1 MTPLIR
7 QDLFGL
13 TQVPFIQI
21 PAKAYFDE
29 QRQECFDG
37 LLRFLEYRGFAA
49 VCGEPG
55 TGKTMLMKLLC
66 ESLHQPSHKII
77 YLQFSNLSD
86 TDLFRFLCRE
96 FGLDVPFRKNDLIKQ
111 LQEYIRNLKLKILII
126 FDEVQNANSKTLEA
140 LRLLSC
146 DNFDSKR
153 KLCVVFTGTPQFF
166 DQLKLKIN
174 ESLRQRITFFY
185 KLKELNQRSCREYLE
200 HCLKEAG
207 THLQV
212 FDEQAIKLIFDVSE
226 GRIRLINTI
235 AANAMMEASQEE
247 VNSVEIKH
255 VQKAQKNVLIPT
267 PEFRI

>member
-1 MTPLIR
+1 MKALIR

-13 TQVPFIQI
+13 TQCPFIKP
-21 PAKAYFDE
+21 PARAYFDE
-29 QRQECFDG
+29 QRQDCFDG

-55 TGKTMLMKLLC
+55 TGKTMLLKLLS

-77 YLQFSNLSD
+77 YLQFSNLND
-86 TDLFRFLCRE
+86 TDLLRFLCHE
-96 FGLDVPFRKNDLIKQ
+96 FGLEIPFRKSQMIRQ
-111 LQEYIRNLKLKILII
+111 LQEYIRNLKVKPLII

-146 DNFDSKR
+146 DNFDSRR
-153 KLCVVFTGTPQFF
+153 KLCVIFCGTPQFF

-185 KLKELNQRSCREYLE
+185 KLEELTEATCRQYIE

-207 THLQV
+207 TNIQV
-212 FDEQAIKLIFDVSE
+212 FDDQSFKLMFDISE
-226 GRIRLINTI
+226 GRIRVINSL
-235 AANAMMEASQEE
+235 AANAMIEASIEGVNE
-247 VNSVEIKH
+247 VKIKH
-255 VQKAQKNVLIPT
+255 IHKAQKNVMIPKRQ
-267 PEFRI
+267 FKI